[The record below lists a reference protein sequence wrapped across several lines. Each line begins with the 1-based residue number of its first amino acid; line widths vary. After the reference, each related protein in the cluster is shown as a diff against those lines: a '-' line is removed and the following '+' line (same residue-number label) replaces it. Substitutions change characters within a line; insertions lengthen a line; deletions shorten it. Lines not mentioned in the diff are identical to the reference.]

1 MPVSTKIL
9 RTFVFAFLG
18 VFLPSL
24 ANIVLDISNTADW
37 SAARAALVSLIF
49 AAFAAAIRAVVAYL
63 PVLSD
68 DNVGIQKKA

>member
-1 MPVSTKIL
+1 MTVSTKVL

-37 SAARAALVSLIF
+37 SAARAALVSLVF
-49 AAFAAAIRAVVAYL
+49 AASAAAIRAVVAYL
-63 PVLSD
+63 PIISD
-68 DNVGIQKKA
+68 DNVGIQKK